1 MNNAELDVAIAEASK
16 HDNDYLFYLL
26 GSNVVPG
33 VQPQSGRQAQKAGKD
48 FFERFQDELRKSV
61 CKKDGP
67 YEQLI
72 KGLAQKKDLPKL
84 VALAILSGAPALGGV
99 AVTTVLAAY
108 IGLLI
113 VNSGLAAYCEGGNK
127 GGRT

>member
-1 MNNAELDVAIAEASK
+1 MKNAELDAVIAEGSK
-16 HDNDYLFYLL
+16 HDDEYLFYLL
-26 GSNVVPG
+26 GSNVVTG
-33 VQPQSGRQAQKAGKD
+33 FQPQSGKQTKQAGKN

-84 VALAILSGAPALGGV
+84 VALAILSGMPTLGGV
-99 AVTTVLAAY
+99 AVTTVIAAY
-108 IGLLI
+108 LGLLI
-113 VNSGLAAYCEGGNK
+113 VNGGLAAYCGGGSTNERK
-127 GGRT
+127 